1 MIIAVCVLLAMILD
15 RIVIQWL
22 STYTIKAGIA
32 IIRFFA
38 RFCCCCC
45 CSEAA
50 KSSRDGKG
58 DDGSES
64 TLQQVQN
71 LIKGLT
77 GGNQL
82 VDGTTS
88 LRDIGL
94 DSLGAT
100 ALLGTLRAS
109 LPSARVLTLRQLEA
123 CETVNELVAILS
135 VKTDNEEV
143 PAVINESYE
152 ETEGESS
159 DV

>member
-15 RIVIQWL
+15 RVVIQWL

-32 IIRFFA
+32 IVRFFA

-45 CSEAA
+45 CSEAV
-50 KSSRDGKG
+50 KTSRVGNG
-58 DDGSES
+58 GDGSES
-64 TLQQVQN
+64 TLQQVQK

-109 LPSARVLTLRQLEA
+109 LPSARALTLRQLAA
-123 CETVNELVAILS
+123 CETVNDLVAILS
-135 VKTDNEEV
+135 VTTDNEKV
-143 PAVINESYE
+143 PAVTNDSGNV
-152 ETEGESS
+152 EGESS
-159 DV
+159 AV